1 MKQRIDYKAVAPA
14 GYAALIQLKKYVEGG
29 ELPPALVEIIYLRV
43 SQING
48 CSFCVDMHARALRGL
63 GEDER
68 RIACISAW
76 REAPFYSPAERAA
89 LAWAEAV
96 TEIADS
102 HAPDD
107 LYEEMSRHFS
117 EAELVAV
124 TYAAVLMNGFNRIAI
139 GFRLIPP
146 ERV

>member
-1 MKQRIDYKAVAPA
+1 MKQRVDYKALAPD
-14 GYAALIQLKKYVEGG
+14 GYAAMLQLKKYVDGSG
-29 ELPPALVEIIYLRV
+29 LAPALIEMIELRV

-48 CSFCVDMHARALRGL
+48 CSFCVDMHTRALRGH

-68 RIACISAW
+68 RIACTAAW
-76 REAPFYSPAERAA
+76 REAPFYSARERAA
-89 LAWAEAV
+89 LGWAEAV
-96 TEIADS
+96 TLIADS

-107 LYEEMSRHFS
+107 LYEEMRRHFS

-124 TYAAVLMNGFNRIAI
+124 TYAAVLMNGFNRIAV
-139 GFRLIPP
+139 GFRLMPP